1 MLLNS
6 SGQPSMNFLP
16 PLLKILCLLGPR
28 RVWLKA
34 FQVGVGETDRRNLL
48 HSSAARKPVSCLWW
62 AVAAEKPKIIKAFC
76 SDVVFLP
83 TAQPEG
89 WNEEHSSHLTG
100 RAAEAELELE
110 PRSPVFFPAALL
122 HSQGS
127 LAHIWKI
134 SGFQCVASGEDSD
147 TFRITI
153 TPPNSTP

>member
-1 MLLNS
+1 MLLSS

-28 RVWLKA
+28 WVWLKA
-34 FQVGVGETDRRNLL
+34 FQVCGGEMDRLNLL

-76 SDVVFLP
+76 SDVVFLL

-89 WNEEHSSHLTG
+89 WNEEDSSHLTG

-110 PRSPVFFPAALL
+110 PRSPVFSSCFTPFSGL
-122 HSQGS
+122 
-127 LAHIWKI
+127 I
-134 SGFQCVASGEDSD
+134 STHLENLRFQCVASGEHSD